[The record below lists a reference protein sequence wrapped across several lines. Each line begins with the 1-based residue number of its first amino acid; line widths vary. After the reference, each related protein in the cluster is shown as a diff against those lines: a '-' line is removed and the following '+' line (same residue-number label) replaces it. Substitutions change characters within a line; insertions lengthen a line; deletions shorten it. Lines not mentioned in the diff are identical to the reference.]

1 MGPKRDTSKDIVREI
16 ESLYEKMDAMA
27 AYFDKKSARLTNEL
41 SEVTQ
46 ELAETKKELKST
58 KKELVETKQE
68 LNETKQEL
76 VETKNE
82 LTEAKKELAESNQM
96 NQILVDDNER
106 MKRILNNNSDNSS
119 LPPSIGGG
127 KTKPANTYN
136 SRQATKKKVGAQKG
150 HPGKNLSK
158 AEIEKKIEAKEL
170 ECSVVEVGTPSKNYV
185 VRYKLDLKFV
195 GKATKYIIYAD
206 QNGKYHIPDDLIADV
221 SYGDMIK
228 AIISLLYSEGVV
240 SNDRICDIM
249 NSMSGGTI
257 HMSTGAVYE
266 ICRQFSNICQKEALK
281 YEEALL
287 NKGTICTDGTT
298 TTMNGKATYVRNFS
312 SDKEVLYVP
321 LAKKNLDA
329 LSSIRL
335 LRSFTGMLVHDHETA
350 LYHFGTRHAECNV
363 HLLRYLKKN
372 SEETGNSWSRHL
384 RAFLAGMK
392 RARNDRIEAGGDC
405 FTEAELQ
412 RYEERYT
419 AILKEAE
426 KQHITTTG
434 TSAYREEKT
443 LMTRL
448 DKYRVHHLLFL
459 HDFSAPFDN
468 NMSERDLRKVKN
480 RDKMAGGFRT
490 PEGVAMFCNI
500 LSVVETLKR
509 KKANLLNG
517 IAALFAKRSVLC

>member
-68 LNETKQEL
+68 MNETKQEL
-76 VETKNE
+76 VEKKNE
-82 LTEAKKELAESNQM
+82 LTEAKKELAESNQI

-221 SYGDMIK
+221 SYGDIIK

-287 NKGTICTDGTT
+287 NKGTICTD
-298 TTMNGKATYVRNFS
+298 
-312 SDKEVLYVP
+312 
-321 LAKKNLDA
+321 
-329 LSSIRL
+329 
-335 LRSFTGMLVHDHETA
+335 
-350 LYHFGTRHAECNV
+350 
-363 HLLRYLKKN
+363 
-372 SEETGNSWSRHL
+372 
-384 RAFLAGMK
+384 
-392 RARNDRIEAGGDC
+392 
-405 FTEAELQ
+405 
-412 RYEERYT
+412 
-419 AILKEAE
+419 
-426 KQHITTTG
+426 
-434 TSAYREEKT
+434 
-443 LMTRL
+443 
-448 DKYRVHHLLFL
+448 
-459 HDFSAPFDN
+459 
-468 NMSERDLRKVKN
+468 
-480 RDKMAGGFRT
+480 
-490 PEGVAMFCNI
+490 
-500 LSVVETLKR
+500 
-509 KKANLLNG
+509 
-517 IAALFAKRSVLC
+517 